1 MATERLLE
9 ANELMVERFQPK
21 QSHRFIMYIDGI
33 PAWVIKTANK
43 PSYQING
50 LEIDYINIKR
60 KYAGK
65 LDWQPISL
73 TLYDPVVPSAAQAV
87 MEWTRLHHESLTGR
101 AGYVDFYKKD
111 IELYGIGPVGDLI
124 EKWRIYGAFITS
136 ANFGEYDWANDEA
149 ISIDMEITYDWAV
162 LEF

>member
-21 QSHRFIMYIDGI
+21 QQHRFIMYIDGI
-33 PAWVIKTANK
+33 PAWLIKSSAK
-43 PSYQING
+43 PSYTING
-50 LEIDYINIKR
+50 LVIDYINIKR

-73 TLYDPVVPSAAQAV
+73 TLYDPVVPSAAQSI

-101 AGYVDFYKKD
+101 AGYQDFYKKD
-111 IELYGIGPVGDLI
+111 IDLYGLGPVGDLI

-136 ANFGEYDWANDEA
+136 ANFGSYDWATDDA
-149 ISIDMEITYDWAV
+149 ISIDLEITYDWAV